1 MYSYSNHG
9 GNLVECLAEAL
20 GNTAAMYHKAQG
32 HHWNVMGPDFH
43 QYHSFFAMIYEDVAS
58 AIDPLAENMRKL
70 GALAPRGITE
80 LAALSS
86 IEDMECGVD
95 PQKMLIDLYS
105 ANEIVIESIN
115 EAFECASSVNEQGI
129 ADFLAGR
136 DDVHKKWRWQINA
149 MMVVTPAIQSCS
161 KCSGM
166 GSCSC
171 PGVMGGKCNCAPSC
185 NCEVCHHG
193 AMQLVLT

>member
-1 MYSYSNHG
+1 MYNYHMHEG

-20 GNTAAMYHKAQG
+20 GNSAAMSHKVQG

-43 QYHSFFAMIYEDVAS
+43 EYHSFFAMIYEDVAS

-70 GALAPRGITE
+70 GALAPRGISE

-95 PQKMLIDLYS
+95 AQKMLVDLYS
-105 ANEIVIESIN
+105 ANEVVIESIN
-115 EAFECASSVNEQGI
+115 EAFACASAANEQGI

-136 DDVHKKWRWQINA
+136 DDMHKKWRWQIGA
-149 MMVVTPAIQSCS
+149 MMSPTATSPMCAKCGGNTPCA
-161 KCSGM
+161 
-166 GSCSC
+166 C
-171 PGVMGGKCNCAPSC
+171 PGSMGGVCNCAPGCGCESC
-185 NCEVCHHG
+185 HSSF
-193 AMQLVLT
+193 MMKF